1 MLAVYAFRDDTG
13 EISHVQFMGTVYEL
27 GDEVATT
34 TSVMNYIK
42 QLDHDEK
49 WPESCYAFIINL
61 RTLEVML
68 LDHDEEIIGS
78 GCSLTETIEAAI
90 QSFYV

>member
-1 MLAVYAFRDDTG
+1 MLAIYAFRDDAGTVD
-13 EISHVQFMGTVYEL
+13 HVQFMGTVYEL

-49 WPESCYAFIINL
+49 WPESCEAFIINL

-68 LDHDEEIIGS
+68 LDEDDETVATA
-78 GCSLTETIEAAI
+78 CSLTETIEEAI